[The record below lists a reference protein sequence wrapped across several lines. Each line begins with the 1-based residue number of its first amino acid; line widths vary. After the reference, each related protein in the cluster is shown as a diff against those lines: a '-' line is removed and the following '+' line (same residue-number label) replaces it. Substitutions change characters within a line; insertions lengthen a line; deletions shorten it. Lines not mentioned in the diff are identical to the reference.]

1 MSLSKGGDPVNGQNK
16 QVGPGQ
22 GKVIADTIHWGQ

>member
-16 QVGPGQ
+16 QIGPGQ
-22 GKVIADTIHWGQ
+22 EKVTGDINHWEQ